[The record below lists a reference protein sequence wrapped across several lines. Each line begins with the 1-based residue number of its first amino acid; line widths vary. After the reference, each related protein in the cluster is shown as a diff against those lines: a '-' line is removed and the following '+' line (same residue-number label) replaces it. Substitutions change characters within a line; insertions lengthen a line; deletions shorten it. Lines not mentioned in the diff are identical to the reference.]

1 MIGMNVIERSPCVGI
16 CKPLAMMKMVVC
28 ASPDYLAR
36 RGRPKTPEDLKQH
49 DCLIYTLT
57 QPDWVFKRDGEEHSI
72 RPQGPLRA
80 NNGVAL
86 TRAACDHQGIILQPT
101 FIVGDALRSGALVPL
116 LLEWEKGQVGLYA
129 LYPHRR
135 FVSAKVRCFI
145 EFVQERYLAPHY
157 WDRET

>member
-1 MIGMNVIERSPCVGI
+1 M
-16 CKPLAMMKMVVC
+16 
-28 ASPDYLAR
+28 
-36 RGRPKTPEDLKQH
+36 
-49 DCLIYTLT
+49 
-57 QPDWVFKRDGEEHSI
+57 
-72 RPQGPLRA
+72 
-80 NNGVAL
+80 
-86 TRAACDHQGIILQPT
+86 QPT
-101 FIVGDALRSGALVPL
+101 VIVGDALRSGALVPL

>member
-1 MIGMNVIERSPCVGI
+1 M
-16 CKPLAMMKMVVC
+16 
-28 ASPDYLAR
+28 
-36 RGRPKTPEDLKQH
+36 
-49 DCLIYTLT
+49 
-57 QPDWVFKRDGEEHSI
+57 
-72 RPQGPLRA
+72 
-80 NNGVAL
+80 AL

-116 LLEWEKGQVGLYA
+116 LPEWEKGQVGLYA

>member
-1 MIGMNVIERSPCVGI
+1 M
-16 CKPLAMMKMVVC
+16 
-28 ASPDYLAR
+28 
-36 RGRPKTPEDLKQH
+36 
-49 DCLIYTLT
+49 
-57 QPDWVFKRDGEEHSI
+57 

-86 TRAACDHQGIILQPT
+86 TRAACDDQGIILQPT
-101 FIVGDALRSGALVPL
+101 FIVGDALRSGALVSL
-116 LLEWEKGQVGLYA
+116 LPEWEKGQVGLYA